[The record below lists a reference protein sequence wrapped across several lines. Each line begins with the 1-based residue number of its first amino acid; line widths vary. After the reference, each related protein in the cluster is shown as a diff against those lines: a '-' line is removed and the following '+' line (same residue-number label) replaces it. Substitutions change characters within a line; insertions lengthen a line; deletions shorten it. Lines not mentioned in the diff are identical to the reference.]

1 MSQYTTARPTKQTS
15 TRSETNYEKAI
26 VAGVQYE
33 NTEEAIKASA
43 LAMTRREKT
52 SALAL
57 IAELGGDFDEKT
69 IVQALYNTKK
79 NFIVESIKNR
89 ASQRSIED
97 EIEL

>member
-1 MSQYTTARPTKQTS
+1 MAKYITERPTKQTS
-15 TRSETNYEKAI
+15 QRSETNYEKAI